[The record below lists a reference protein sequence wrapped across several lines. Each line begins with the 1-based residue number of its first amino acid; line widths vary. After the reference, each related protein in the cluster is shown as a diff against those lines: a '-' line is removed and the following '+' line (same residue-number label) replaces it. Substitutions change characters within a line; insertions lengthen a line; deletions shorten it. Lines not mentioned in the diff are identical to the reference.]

1 MQQIVI
7 DVDDNIKAAFVAAD
21 PRKKQEL
28 SILISLF
35 LKSDWENK
43 NLIEVMETIADN
55 AEKGGLTPEI
65 LEELLA
71 DDE

>member
-7 DVDDNIKAAFVAAD
+7 DVEDNIQAAFVAAD
-21 PRKKQEL
+21 ARKKQEL

-35 LKSDWENK
+35 LKSDWQNK

-55 AEKGGLTPEI
+55 AEKRGLTPEI